1 MSQRLFLIVDHL
13 VFVVVVV
20 LLAVVVVVL
29 AFVVGAAAAEFDV
42 VISVDVAAVATDVA
56 VGVVK

>member
-1 MSQRLFLIVDHL
+1 MFLIVDHL

-29 AFVVGAAAAEFDV
+29 AFVVDAAAAEFDV
-42 VISVDVAAVATDVA
+42 VISVDVAAVATNVA